1 MNGNVTSVTSLLDD
15 HPAFTRQTTGGTF
28 VVIQGPDR
36 GEMVAL
42 RDEPI
47 SVGSSPSCDL
57 VLSDKA
63 VSRKHLVAE
72 PAGQEAVV
80 KDQGSTNGSFV
91 AGSRFKE
98 ITVGYGAEIKLGRT
112 VLKYLPEEVAVE
124 PEPTE
129 ASAFGALLGRDLKM
143 RRLFNLLADVANTDA
158 TVLIE
163 GETGT
168 GKELVAEELHNH
180 SNRSGGPFVVFDCGA
195 VPRELIESS
204 LFGHLKGSFTG
215 AVADRKGAF
224 AEAHGG
230 TIFLDEIGEL
240 PLELQPSLLRVLD
253 KKAVR
258 RVGANTYD
266 KVDVRIVAATNRDLR
281 THIAAKQFR
290 EDLYYRLA
298 VIRVTLPALRERGGD
313 IPFLVE
319 HFVREFAGGR
329 PIAVGPD
336 AMGRLQRHTWPGN
349 VRELRNTL
357 ERACVLSKGDTV
369 NLDDAF
375 SAETQAPSVG
385 FRTDLPFKEAKGQ
398 LVERFEREYI
408 VDLMK
413 RHKLNLSAAA
423 REAQIDRKHLRELLR
438 KYGMDPRDP
447 GEE

>member
-36 GEMVAL
+36 GETVAL
-42 RDEPI
+42 RDLPI

-72 PAGQEAVV
+72 PSGQEAVV

-98 ITVGYGAEIKLGRT
+98 ITIGYGAEIKLGRT
-112 VLKYLPEEVAVE
+112 VLKYLPEEIAVE
-124 PEPTE
+124 PEASE

-180 SNRSGGPFVVFDCGA
+180 SNRSNGPFVVFDCGA
-195 VPRELIESS
+195 VPRELVESS

-329 PIAVGPD
+329 AIGVGPD
-336 AMGRLQRHTWPGN
+336 ALGRLQRHAWPGN

-357 ERACVLSKGDTV
+357 ERACVLSKGDTL

>member
-1 MNGNVTSVTSLLDD
+1 MSSNATNVTSLLDD
-15 HPAFTRQTTGGTF
+15 APAFTRQTTGGTF
-28 VVIQGPDR
+28 LVIQGPDR
-36 GEMVAL
+36 GESCTV
-42 RDEPI
+42 RDQPV
-47 SVGSSPSCDL
+47 SVGSAPTCDL

-72 PAGQEAVV
+72 PAGHEVVV
-80 KDQGSTNGSFV
+80 KDQGSTNGSFIQ
-91 AGSRFKE
+91 GSRFKE
-98 ITVGYGAEIKLGRT
+98 IAIGYGAEIKVGRT
-112 VLKYLPEEVAVE
+112 VIKYLPEEEVVE
-124 PEPTE
+124 PE
-129 ASAFGALLGRDLKM
+129 ASDSSSFGALVGRDLKM
-143 RRLFNLLADVANTDA
+143 RRLFNLLADVARNDA

-168 GKELVAEELHNH
+168 GKELVAEELHEH
-180 SNRSGGPFVVFDCGA
+180 SPRKNGPFVVFDCGA

-204 LFGHLKGSFTG
+204 LFGHLRGSFTG

-240 PLELQPSLLRVLD
+240 PLELQPSLLRALD

-281 THIAAKQFR
+281 AQIAEKRFR

-298 VIRVTLPALRERGGD
+298 VIRVTLPSLRERGGD
-313 IPFLVE
+313 IPFLIE
-319 HFVREFAGGR
+319 HFVRQFAGGR
-329 PIAVGPD
+329 PITVTPD
-336 AMGRLQRHTWPGN
+336 ETARLQRHTWPGN
-349 VRELRNTL
+349 VRELRNVL
-357 ERACVLSKGDTV
+357 ERACVLSKGDSL
-369 NLDDAF
+369 NLEDGFA
-375 SAETQAPSVG
+375 SETSTPAAN

-408 VDLMK
+408 VDLMR

>member
-180 SNRSGGPFVVFDCGA
+180 SNRSSGPFVVFDCGA

-329 PIAVGPD
+329 NISVGPD

-447 GEE
+447 GED

>member
-1 MNGNVTSVTSLLDD
+1 MSSNVTTVTSLLDD
-15 HPAFTRQTTGGTF
+15 TPAFTRQTTGGSF

-36 GEMVAL
+36 GEVVAL
-42 RDEPI
+42 RDKPI
-47 SVGSSPSCDL
+47 WVGSSPQCDL

-63 VSRKHLVAE
+63 VSRKHLLAE
-72 PAGQEAVV
+72 PAGQEAVL
-80 KDQGSTNGSFV
+80 KDQGSTNGSYV
-91 AGSRFKE
+91 GGSRFKE
-98 ITVGYGAEIKLGRT
+98 ITIGYGAEIRLGRT
-112 VLKYLPEEVAVE
+112 VLKYLPQEVPVE
-124 PEPTE
+124 PEASE
-129 ASAFGALLGRDLKM
+129 ASAFGALLGRDVKM
-143 RRLFNLLADVANTDA
+143 RRLFNLLADVAKNDA

-168 GKELVAEELHNH
+168 GKELVAEELHEH
-180 SNRSGGPFVVFDCGA
+180 SGRRGGPFVVFDCGA
-195 VPRELIESS
+195 VPRELIESA
-204 LFGHLKGSFTG
+204 LFGHIKGSFTG

-224 AEAHGG
+224 AEANGG

-240 PLELQPSLLRVLD
+240 PPELQPALLRALD

-258 RVGANTYD
+258 RVGANSYD

-281 THIAAKQFR
+281 AQIAIKQFR
-290 EDLYYRLA
+290 DDLYYRLA

-319 HFVREFAGGR
+319 HFVKQFSGGR
-329 PIAVGPD
+329 NIVVTPD
-336 AMGRLQRHTWPGN
+336 DLTRMQRHNWPGN

-357 ERACVLSKGDTV
+357 ERACVLSKGDSL
-369 NLDDAF
+369 NLEDAF
-375 SAETQAPSVG
+375 HAETSAPQVG

-398 LVERFEREYI
+398 LVEQFEREYI
-408 VDLMK
+408 VDLMR

-447 GEE
+447 GDD